1 MTDQPSPQPKASKQQ
16 HRRARRK
23 INGWVIL
30 DKPVGVTSTSAVNRV
45 RRAFEAS
52 KAGHAGTLDP
62 LASGILPIALGEA
75 TKTIPFVMDA
85 TKDYQFTLKWGEE
98 TETDDQ
104 EGSVTR
110 TSDHRPDK
118 AEVEAVLP
126 ALTGR
131 IMQVPPA
138 YSAIKTDGRRAY
150 DRARNNEV
158 VELAPRPVDI
168 HQLEL
173 IDHDEAEARLRA
185 TTGKGAYIRSL
196 ARDIGRAVGA
206 AAHVVHLRRLRVG
219 PFWEEKSISLDFF
232 DDIDNSAEAF
242 EALHPVST
250 ALDDIPA
257 VAITDH
263 DAERLR
269 CGQKI
274 AVSARDDVV
283 AIGVN
288 DGQLVAILRIE
299 DGIASPQRVFNLHE
313 PT

>member
-16 HRRARRK
+16 HRRPRRK

-85 TKDYQFTLKWGEE
+85 TKDYEFTLKWGEE

-196 ARDIGRAVGA
+196 ARDNGRAVGG

>member
-1 MTDQPSPQPKASKQQ
+1 M
-16 HRRARRK
+16 
-23 INGWVIL
+23 
-30 DKPVGVTSTSAVNRV
+30 
-45 RRAFEAS
+45 
-52 KAGHAGTLDP
+52 
-62 LASGILPIALGEA
+62 
-75 TKTIPFVMDA
+75 
-85 TKDYQFTLKWGEE
+85 
-98 TETDDQ
+98 
-104 EGSVTR
+104 
-110 TSDHRPDK
+110 
-118 AEVEAVLP
+118 
-126 ALTGR
+126 
-131 IMQVPPA
+131 
-138 YSAIKTDGRRAY
+138 
-150 DRARNNEV
+150 
-158 VELAPRPVDI
+158 
-168 HQLEL
+168 
-173 IDHDEAEARLRA
+173 
-185 TTGKGAYIRSL
+185 
-196 ARDIGRAVGA
+196 ARDIGRAVGG